1 MKGSNNLKTLVVY
14 ATKNGATKVIAEE
27 LCKNLKGETDIRNI
41 RDKIPSIKDYDAVI
55 VGGSIY
61 MGKIQKGITSFL
73 RRNKRALMDKK
84 LGLFIGCYTPP
95 DTEGYIDGFFDNELL
110 SHAKTSAI
118 LGGIMQYDKMN
129 FVYRKIFMSLKKI
142 DDFNKNF
149 IEPEISYEG
158 IKEFTEVMNS

>member
-1 MKGSNNLKTLVVY
+1 MKTLVVY
-14 ATKNGATKVIAEE
+14 ATKYGATKVIAEE

-41 RDKIPSIKDYDAVI
+41 KDKIPNIKNYDAVI

-95 DTEGYIDGFFDNELL
+95 DTEGYINGFFDNELL
-110 SHAKTSAI
+110 NHASASAI

-129 FVYRKIFMSLKKI
+129 FIYRKIFMSLKKI

-149 IEPEISYEG
+149 IEPEISNKG
-158 IKEFTEVMNS
+158 IEKFAEIINS